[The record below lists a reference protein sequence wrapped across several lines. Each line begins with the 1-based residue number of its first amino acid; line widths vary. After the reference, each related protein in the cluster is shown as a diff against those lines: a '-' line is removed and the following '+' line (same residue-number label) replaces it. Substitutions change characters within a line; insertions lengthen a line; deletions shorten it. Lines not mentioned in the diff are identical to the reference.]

1 MKIAIAKSKWFMS
14 SHNRAFQMLANHV
27 ASHYPKDAKLH
38 QLLRGSFKTS
48 ADACARIEK
57 SFKSGSR
64 KTKSSVSRTNKR
76 RTVARRRP
84 TARGLTAKRRT
95 TARRTRKT
103 RRAA

>member
-48 ADACARIEK
+48 ADACARVEK

-64 KTKSSVSRTNKR
+64 KTKASGSRKTTR
-76 RTVARRRP
+76 RTTARRRP
-84 TARGLTAKRRT
+84 TARKRTAMQRT
-95 TARRTRKT
+95 TARGTRRTRRT
-103 RRAA
+103 A